1 MTVVT
6 MGASQSASALGELA
20 GQSLEEALTADP
32 LIELQAISKTYGT
45 GELTVE
51 VLRGISLKIFAG
63 EFVAIMGASGSG
75 KTTLMNLI
83 GCLDRLTAGR
93 YLLAGRDVSTLDR
106 DELAA
111 LRRETFGFV
120 FQRYNLLANATATE
134 NVELP
139 AVYAGLSHSERR
151 RRAHHILDS
160 LGLGHRRDYPP
171 GKLSGGQQQ
180 RVAIARALMN
190 GGRVILAD
198 EPTGAL
204 DSTSGKEVM
213 DLLHRLHEQGH
224 TIILVTHNPDA
235 AREAER
241 VVNIEDGRIVVDS
254 APAGVIRQSVRDPES
269 MRQPI
274 PTRRNAG
281 LPPVAEA
288 VKTALGSLK
297 ANPLRTTLTML
308 GIVIGV
314 GSVVAMLALG
324 HGAKQQVLSRIE
336 AMGTNLVL
344 VRPGAPNV
352 RGAGATTTTLVP
364 ADADA
369 IQTILGVV
377 ASVPEIIGPMTVRY
391 GSLDYTTSAN
401 ATSAEFPLA
410 RTWLTSQ
417 GTFFSEADATGYAPV
432 AVLGQTVYDQLFT
445 NGADP
450 VGQYVFLGTTPFQI
464 VGVMSVKGADPTGND
479 LDDMVWIPISTG
491 RVRVFGQSALRSISV
506 LVAEAGQRDTV
517 IEAVNTL
524 LLERHG
530 APDFR
535 TQSMAALLE
544 TATETQNTLTVL
556 LGSIAAISLLVG
568 GIGIMNIMLVSV
580 TERTREIGIRMA
592 TGARSFDVLTQFVTE
607 AVVACSIGGLIGVAG
622 GLAAAWGASRF
633 GSAVVFSLP
642 PVLIAFACAFTTAL
656 VFGYFPAKRAA
667 QLDPVVALSTE

>member
-1 MTVVT
+1 MTVLMTGDGPSGLAVD
-6 MGASQSASALGELA
+6 ELA
-20 GQSLEEALTADP
+20 ERSTDEAHNTEP
-32 LIELQAISKTYGT
+32 LIELRALTKMYGT
-45 GELTVE
+45 GDLAVE
-51 VLRGISLKIFAG
+51 VLRGVSLKIFAG
-63 EFVAIMGASGSG
+63 EFLAIMGASGSG

-93 YLLAGRDVSTLDR
+93 YVLAGRDVSTLDR
-106 DELAA
+106 DQLAA

-120 FQRYNLLANATATE
+120 FQRYNLLATATATE

-139 AVYAGLSHSERR
+139 AVYAGMSRHERI
-151 RRAHHILDS
+151 RRAQRILNS
-160 LGLGHRRDYPP
+160 LGLGHRLDHPP

-213 DLLHRLHEQGH
+213 DLLHRLHGQGH

-235 AREAER
+235 AQEAER
-241 VVNIEDGRIVVDS
+241 VVKIEDGRIVTDS
-254 APAGVIRQSVRDPES
+254 APAGVMRRSVWDSALMVNELP
-269 MRQPI
+269 MQ
-274 PTRRNAG
+274 RNAG
-281 LPPVAEA
+281 LPSFSEA
-288 VKTALGSLK
+288 VKTALRSLK
-297 ANPLRTTLTML
+297 TNPLRTTLTML

-324 HGAKQQVLSRIE
+324 NGAKQQVLSRIE

-352 RGAGATTTTLVP
+352 RGAGATTTTLVA

-369 IQTILGVV
+369 IATLPGVV
-377 ASVPEIIGPMTVRY
+377 ASVPELIGPITVRY
-391 GSLDYTTSAN
+391 GNLDYTTSAN
-401 ATSAEFPLA
+401 ATGAEFTLA
-410 RTWLTSQ
+410 RTWPTSQ
-417 GTFFSEADATGYAPV
+417 GTFFSDADVTGYAPV

-450 VGQYVFLGTTPFQI
+450 VGQYMLFGTTPFQI
-464 VGVMSVKGADPTGND
+464 VGVLSTKGADPTGND

-491 RVRVFGQSALRSISV
+491 SVRVFGRSGLRSVSV
-506 LVAEAGQRDTV
+506 LVADADQRDAV
-517 IEAVNTL
+517 IGAINTL
-524 LLERHG
+524 LLDRHM

-544 TATETQNTLTVL
+544 AATETQNTLTLL

-607 AVVACSIGGLIGVAG
+607 AVVACSIGGVIGVAG
-622 GLAAAWGASRF
+622 GLAVAWVASRF

-642 PVLIAFACAFTTAL
+642 PVLIAFGCTFATAL

>member
-1 MTVVT
+1 LAVD
-6 MGASQSASALGELA
+6 ELA
-20 GQSLEEALTADP
+20 GRSTDEAQNTEP
-32 LIELQAISKTYGT
+32 LIELHALTKTYGS
-45 GELTVE
+45 GDLTVE
-51 VLRGISLKIFAG
+51 VLRSVSLKIFAG
-63 EFVAIMGASGSG
+63 EFLAIMGASGSG

-93 YLLAGRDVSTLDR
+93 YVLAGRDVSTLDR
-106 DELAA
+106 DQLAA

-120 FQRYNLLANATATE
+120 FQRYNLLATATATE

-139 AVYAGLSHSERR
+139 AVYAGLSRHERIQ
-151 RRAHHILDS
+151 RAQRILNS
-160 LGLGHRRDYPP
+160 LGLGHRLEHPP

-213 DLLHRLHEQGH
+213 DLLHRLHGQGH

-235 AREAER
+235 AQEAER
-241 VVNIEDGRIVVDS
+241 VVTIEDGRIVTDS
-254 APAGVIRQSVRDPES
+254 APSGVMRRSERDSASMVRELP
-269 MRQPI
+269 MQ
-274 PTRRNAG
+274 RNVG
-281 LPPVAEA
+281 LPSFPEA
-288 VKTALGSLK
+288 VKTALRSLK
-297 ANPLRTTLTML
+297 TNPLRTTLTML

-324 HGAKQQVLSRIE
+324 NGAKQQVLSRID
-336 AMGTNLVL
+336 AMGANLVL

-352 RGAGATTTTLVP
+352 RGAGATTTTLVA

-369 IQTILGVV
+369 IATIPGVV
-377 ASVPEIIGPMTVRY
+377 ASVPELIGPITVRY
-391 GSLDYTTSAN
+391 GNLDYTTSAN
-401 ATSAEFPLA
+401 ATGAEFTLA
-410 RTWLTSQ
+410 RTWPTSQ
-417 GTFFSEADATGYAPV
+417 GTFFSDADVTAYAPV

-450 VGQYVFLGTTPFQI
+450 VGQYMLFGTTPFQI
-464 VGVMSVKGADPTGND
+464 VGVLSTKGADPTGND

-491 RVRVFGQSALRSISV
+491 SVRVFGRSALRSVSV
-506 LVAEAGQRDTV
+506 LVADANQRD
-517 IEAVNTL
+517 AVTGAINTL
-524 LLERHG
+524 LLDRHG

-544 TATETQNTLTVL
+544 AATETQNTLTLL

-607 AVVACSIGGLIGVAG
+607 AVVACSIGGVIGVAG
-622 GLAAAWGASRF
+622 GLAVAWGASRF
-633 GSAVVFSLP
+633 GAAVVFSLP
-642 PVLIAFACAFTTAL
+642 PVLVAFGCAFATAL